1 MSKHSKTPA
10 SPKPITPADVSRIQ
24 GAVART
30 HGGATPKGSYVG
42 RLQRQVAAPVKPA
55 KPAKQ

>member
-1 MSKHSKTPA
+1 MSKQGKTSA
-10 SPKPITPADVSRIQ
+10 SQKPITSADVSRIQ

-42 RLQRQVAAPVKPA
+42 RMQRQVASQA
-55 KPAKQ
+55 KPAK

>member
-1 MSKHSKTPA
+1 MAKHSKTSA

-24 GAVART
+24 GVVARA

-42 RLQRQVAAPVKPA
+42 RLQRHVASPTKTT
-55 KPAKQ
+55 K